1 MYEEHLK
8 FYPGFPKAG
17 VNFVD
22 IIPLMQ
28 DKALFKQLIQDIGK
42 LCSAPNVAAPEARGF
57 LFAAPM
63 LTDCAHIENIIPVRK
78 SGKLPYAKDDLVGV
92 EFMKEYGPDK
102 LYFRPSDVAAGK
114 MDADGV
120 FQVSIFDDILATG
133 GTAYAV
139 AEGLNRIELIIDGVA
154 HPVQVADFVFLGEID
169 GLGGREKLETLAPV
183 KSLMHFTD

>member
-1 MYEEHLK
+1 MYEDHLK

-17 VNFVD
+17 INFVD

-28 DKALFKQLIQDIGK
+28 DKALFRNLIHDLGA
-42 LCSAPNVAAPEARGF
+42 LCAAPNVAAPEARGF

-63 LTDCAHIENIIPVRK
+63 LTECPQIENIIPIRK
-78 SGKLPYAKDDLVGV
+78 SGKLPFAEGDLVGV

-102 LYFRPSDVAAGK
+102 LFFRPSDVAAGK
-114 MDADGV
+114 LDADGV
-120 FQVSIFDDILATG
+120 FRVTIFDDILATG

-139 AEGLNRIELIIDGVA
+139 AEGLNKTVLTVGGKTCRI
-154 HPVQVADFVFLGEID
+154 QVTDFIFIGEID

>member
-1 MYEEHLK
+1 MYEDHLK

-17 VNFVD
+17 INFVD

-28 DKALFKQLIQDIGK
+28 DKTLFRNLIHDLGAL
-42 LCSAPNVAAPEARGF
+42 CAAPNVAAPEARGF

-63 LTDCAHIENIIPVRK
+63 LTECEHIENIIPVRK
-78 SGKLPYAKDDLVGV
+78 SGKLPFAQDDLVGV

-114 MDADGV
+114 MDPDGV
-120 FQVSIFDDILATG
+120 FRVTIFDDILATG

-139 AEGLNRIELIIDGVA
+139 AEGLNKTVLTIDGVQ
-154 HPVQVADFVFLGEID
+154 HRIQVADFIFLGEID
-169 GLGGREKLETLAPV
+169 GLGGREKLEALAPV